1 MRVVRRAATPGALVL
16 GVILVAGLLLRLWNI
31 DHGLPYLYHP
41 DEAYHYT
48 SRAMLFFGGTLD
60 PRYFQNPSAFTYLTY
75 AALRLVEGGGWPFRN
90 YHAFVVGYARD
101 PTEAFVVARTVAAVL
116 CMLGVAAT
124 YAAARRLWGVAE
136 AIGAAAVLT
145 FAFLTVAYSR
155 YAVTDVGV
163 LLPSALAVYGAIMV
177 REDGRLRWYLLAGAA
192 TGLAIGFKYTAGLV
206 LLLLLGAALLRFRD
220 ERDRRTAL
228 RRIAAALA
236 VMTAAF
242 VVTTPFFVIDLH
254 VALYQLK
261 IQRLAANT
269 PKLGQPAVGG
279 IPFYLRSLT
288 WGFGWGGL
296 IAAGV
301 GFVLQWR
308 RDRVRALM
316 LVAFP
321 LALLLYFVTDADR
334 FFARWLMPGYPALA
348 MLAGVGIAG
357 VARAVPVRPALQA
370 AVLAL
375 LVVAAIAMPVAAD
388 VRNARVLGRE
398 DTRQIAR
405 AWMNAHLPPA
415 ERVVIEPAVPSGFFG
430 ARYTEGFG
438 PRAKASGTDAGS
450 ATRFILALAPR
461 RIDEYRHAGY
471 CTVVT
476 MSLIR
481 DRALQ
486 GGNAEIAAY
495 YRRLDRESRVVF
507 RASPYRPGAKPVRFD
522 FDFSTH
528 LYEPAAYW
536 RPGPDIAVRRLT
548 HCRQGVG
555 GPAAADG
562 ATPAQP

>member
-1 MRVVRRAATPGALVL
+1 
-16 GVILVAGLLLRLWNI
+16 
-31 DHGLPYLYHP
+31 
-41 DEAYHYT
+41 
-48 SRAMLFFGGTLD
+48 
-60 PRYFQNPSAFTYLTY
+60 
-75 AALRLVEGGGWPFRN
+75 
-90 YHAFVVGYARD
+90 
-101 PTEAFVVARTVAAVL
+101 
-116 CMLGVAAT
+116 MLGVAAT

-136 AIGAAAVLT
+136 AIGAAAVLA

-163 LLPSALAVYGAIMV
+163 LAPSALAVYGAVMI
-177 REDGRLRWYLLAGAA
+177 REDGRMRWYLLAGGA

-206 LLLLLGAALLRFRD
+206 LLVVLGAALLRFRD
-220 ERDRRTAL
+220 ERDRREAVK
-228 RRIAAALA
+228 RIAAALA
-236 VMTAAF
+236 VMTAVF

-261 IQRLAANT
+261 VQRLAANT

-296 IAAGV
+296 LAAAV
-301 GFVLQWR
+301 GLVLQWR
-308 RDRVRALM
+308 RDPVRAVL

-357 VARAVPVRPALQA
+357 LARAVPVRRALQA
-370 AVLAL
+370 VVLAA
-375 LVVAAIAMPVAAD
+375 LVAAAIAMPVAAD

-398 DTRQIAR
+398 DTREIVR
-405 AWMNAHLPPA
+405 DWMSAHLPA
-415 ERVVIEPAVPSGFFG
+415 AGRVVIEPAVPSGFFG
-430 ARYTEGFG
+430 GRYTEGFG

-450 ATRFILALAPR
+450 ATRFILALAPG
-461 RIDEYRHAGY
+461 RIDAYRRAGY

-476 MSLIR
+476 MSMIR
-481 DRALQ
+481 DRAIR

-507 RASPYRPGAKPVRFD
+507 RASPYRAGARPVPFD

-528 LYEPAAYW
+528 LYYPAAYE
-536 RPGPDIAVRRLT
+536 RPGPDIAVHRLT
-548 HCRQGVG
+548 GCRQGVG
-555 GPAAADG
+555 GSPLAAR
-562 ATPAQP
+562 TLPVRP